1 MIDKL
6 EKKSFIKR
14 KENKND
20 KRAFSLFL
28 ADKAKEQLPIIE
40 EYEKKV
46 LDSIVKNINTEEADK
61 FIKILE
67 LIRNNISET

>member
-40 EYEKKV
+40 EYEKKYQ
-46 LDSIVKNINTEEADK
+46 IVQ
-61 FIKILE
+61 
-67 LIRNNISET
+67 